1 VETWH
6 KWLPELVTGGL
17 TIAITVIGR
26 ALGLRPI
33 ARIRAIKNAAFD
45 LGAIL
50 IDYETCE
57 AENRALREALD
68 RRRAIEDLRDHE
80 SSAGS
85 RSGATTA
92 PADPSPTPAK
102 RRRPTRLSSRPSDR
116 TKPAPSPTDPTRP

>member
-1 VETWH
+1 MAIV
-6 KWLPELVTGGL
+6 VT
-17 TIAITVIGR
+17 AIGR

-68 RRRAIEDLRDHE
+68 RRRAIEEMRDHE
-80 SSAGS
+80 PSAGS
-85 RSGATTA
+85 RSGATTE
-92 PADPSPTPAK
+92 PAALSPTPA
-102 RRRPTRLSSRPSDR
+102 RRRRRTRSSSRSSDR
-116 TKPAPSPTDPTRP
+116 TKPAPSQIDRTRP